1 METTEAMC
9 SERVLWEESGSFLIF
24 FFFSC
29 KLGQG
34 EVDHSCSFKKNQHFL
49 NIFLIEQGLRTK
61 LSLRVCCTFISVG
74 ATVLSPI
81 HVVLA
86 GQIIQA
92 PISVFCYRLSQNI
105 LWCQVTLLPLRLRLH
120 VGRKARVKGGA
131 VIQGRG
137 IVSTPQKNSSFSI
150 LCVWQRPGWDLAE
163 RALRQLFYLEFEL
176 KGTLR
181 GGAHLPPFSLPQE
194 RGEGASEILL
204 QSDPL
209 IPISFQAFPTF
220 FLNSYTLV
228 R

>member
-1 METTEAMC
+1 MGLSWC
-9 SERVLWEESGSFLIF
+9 

-74 ATVLSPI
+74 ATVLNPI

-86 GQIIQA
+86 GQTIQA

-105 LWCQVTLLPLRLRLH
+105 LWCQVTLLPLRLHLH
-120 VGRKARVKGGA
+120 VWRKARVKGGA

-137 IVSTPQKNSSFSI
+137 IVSAPQKNSSFSI

-181 GGAHLPPFSLPQE
+181 GVLTCPHSPCLRREEKALQRFCCNPTLWFLSVSKLSPRSFSTHTLWCG
-194 RGEGASEILL
+194 RNSKFDVILIGT
-204 QSDPL
+204 SKP
-209 IPISFQAFPTF
+209 A
-220 FLNSYTLV
+220 
-228 R
+228 